1 MLIKPYVADEA
12 RLARLEKQAALPGEP
27 GRRASE
33 ELRIRRAGQRGEKE
47 SAYLIDFDFGKSP
60 NWAVL
65 HDLQLEHGGRTAQI
79 DHVLINRLLQVY
91 VLETKHFHAG
101 IKINDA
107 GEFLRWND
115 WKKRYEGMPSPI
127 EQNERHI
134 KVLRDV
140 MSTIEMPTR
149 AGIRLEPSFT
159 PYVLVAASATIQRP
173 KKAFDASM
181 VIKADQLAKTISR
194 DFDSDGVLLALL
206 RVATKVV
213 SGDTVRDIAQRLA
226 ARHRALKLD
235 DGMPA
240 EVKSVATPAS
250 SAWPGAAESALPST
264 TPNNEKRP
272 SAKSS
277 TVEKVSPVS
286 AQTTPALAGAACKH
300 CSSQAGSVLYGKFG
314 YYFKC
319 GPCGT
324 NTAIRFTC
332 APGHQ
337 PKLRKDGLRFLRE
350 CAQCGSSELYHT
362 NPVGSGT

>member
-1 MLIKPYVADEA
+1 MLIKPYVPDEA

-91 VLETKHFHAG
+91 VL
-101 IKINDA
+101 
-107 GEFLRWND
+107 
-115 WKKRYEGMPSPI
+115 
-127 EQNERHI
+127 
-134 KVLRDV
+134 
-140 MSTIEMPTR
+140 
-149 AGIRLEPSFT
+149 
-159 PYVLVAASATIQRP
+159 VAASATIQRP

-240 EVKSVATPAS
+240 EVKTVATPAS
-250 SAWPGAAESALPST
+250 SAWPGAAESAPPST
-264 TPNNEKRP
+264 TPNNEERL

-300 CSSQAGSVLYGKFG
+300 CSNRAGSILYGKFG

-337 PKLRKDGLRFLRE
+337 PKLRKVGLRFLRE